1 MANCWINNYKAKRL
15 EVKMMGV
22 KKSFILLFLIFLPIV
37 AFALTTKQLAISINL
52 AGKQRM
58 LSQIIAKDI
67 LLIKAGIDKKENLK
81 KLKKHRDLF
90 DKTLKGLMKGDK
102 ELKLKPIKNQKI
114 QKELKI
120 VQNIWNEFDVKILQ
134 VLNDK
139 LLNKK
144 QLIKIQEQNLLLL
157 HKMDEIVKLYV
168 LETKESVSKRAQAI
182 NLSGK
187 MRMLTQKMAK
197 ELLLIYEDV
206 DRDKNFKNLKNTQ
219 DSFLKILRGLQNG
232 DKSLNLEPT
241 KLPKIKNQLNKIAK
255 SFKQIQLNMKSALED
270 KKTLKMVVNKL
281 DTLLIEVDKVVKMYE
296 KSIKRAKQARKL
308 SLLVDQYMHKKNI
321 NNNIINLA
329 GKQRMLTQ
337 KMTKLVL
344 LISLD
349 MQTDQNI
356 QELKNSAKLFTKTLN
371 GLLDGDKSLNLPKT
385 VDADIR
391 SFIKKVLNSWIE
403 FDRKIQNIIKN
414 GSVNPKDL
422 DYIVNNNMNLLKISD
437 KLVKLFKSKTKQTF
451 LERARA
457 NIIDIAGR
465 QRMLIQKMTKEKLFV
480 LMNIDPDNSIH
491 NLKKTVLLFDNSL
504 KALINGDKKLK
515 IVKPNNQQ
523 IKKELQKVFKM
534 WQNVKPLYLKDELT
548 LKELNQII
556 SQNPKLVKQMN
567 KVVALSVDVA
577 DY

>member
-206 DRDKNFKNLKNTQ
+206 DRDKNLENLKNTQ